1 MIYAINTEYQ
11 SEVEEAFE
19 LLVILNEF
27 DNKRTNA
34 EAQDDLVAYKVYD
47 KQCERVF
54 NEYLE
59 VIEDLPKEEI
69 DNIDE
74 TLYS

>member
-34 EAQDDLVAYKVYD
+34 EAQDDLVSYKVYD

>member
-1 MIYAINTEYQ
+1 MIKAINTEYQ